1 MFSDILQLSLDIYL
15 QRIGLLYW
23 VHSEEDS
30 VGRAEDVF
38 SNWTL
43 CTEPFDQDL
52 FTPDPPSFTDPTLAF
67 NQFCKILNQPWA
79 ADLCTPHGIL
89 SLSCTEIEK
98 SVQDFEKIFCVNWN
112 FLKTGLNICV
122 CGESRFCIRLY
133 VALYYDVWWLKGKSN
148 ITDISPFFK
157 TVFLADSK
165 KQFDFMLPGITIFER
180 EKHYV
185 RC

>member
-15 QRIGLLYW
+15 QIIGLLYW

-30 VGRAEDVF
+30 VGRTEDVF

-52 FTPDPPSFTDPTLAF
+52 FTPDPPSSTDPTLAF

-79 ADLCTPHGIL
+79 ADLCTRPW
-89 SLSCTEIEK
+89 
-98 SVQDFEKIFCVNWN
+98 DFIPVLYRNWKVCPRFWKIFCVNWN

-133 VALYYDVWWLKGKSN
+133 VALYYNVWWLKGKSN
-148 ITDISPFFK
+148 TSDISLFLKLFF
-157 TVFLADSK
+157 FAD
-165 KQFDFMLPGITIFER
+165 
-180 EKHYV
+180 
-185 RC
+185 

>member
-15 QRIGLLYW
+15 QIIGLLYW

-30 VGRAEDVF
+30 VGWAEDVF

-43 CTEPFDQDL
+43 CTEPFDQYL
-52 FTPDPPSFTDPTLAF
+52 FTPSSTFLHRSHLAF
-67 NQFCKILNQPWA
+67 QPILQNSESTMSCRFVHTPW
-79 ADLCTPHGIL
+79 
-89 SLSCTEIEK
+89 
-98 SVQDFEKIFCVNWN
+98 DFIPVLYRNWKVCLRFWKIFCVNWN

-148 ITDISPFFK
+148 ITDRSLGPLRGLTSSWRPFGPALSLIHISEP
-157 TVFLADSK
+157 TR
-165 KQFDFMLPGITIFER
+165 P
-180 EKHYV
+180 Y
-185 RC
+185 